1 MVAQRPSAAFDPIP
15 PDLDLASL
23 IEDTPNF
30 EYVTRISCEMIEAQG
45 LEAFD
50 KLVLLHVI
58 LGGKPLVVEGFQ
70 HRLDEWTFTTQW
82 LQDNCGRKCKC
93 NQYLKHSAPNFCLIV
108 EQARN
113 LSKQQNMTLSIAHYL
128 NNMSKL
134 TDQWNRQNYKERDRQ
149 RIYLKDI
156 DCPQIWHDK
165 LQEQVPPSVFYLNE
179 SIGDFGGPGSIEEHN
194 SGNMKGLGVARAGDL
209 MSCLPPSMRADNMMC
224 YIGHEGTYTPA
235 HREMCA
241 SLGQNLMVETSGL
254 KDGHGKPTKPGSSI
268 WFMTETNDRHT
279 VSEYWL
285 ATLGHDIEVE
295 SHFAQVN
302 AWKAAP
308 FKTYIV
314 DQRVGDFVLIPP
326 LAPHQVWNRGTVT
339 MKVAWNRTT
348 VETLEMA
355 MHEALPRARIVCRD
369 EQYKNKAIVYFAL
382 IKYSDLLKQADTQR
396 QSAPN
401 HHARM
406 EIDYSPKIRQLQKDF
421 KRLFA
426 LYTTILLSEML
437 APVSP
442 SEKRGQYLP
451 YESFVTCSYC
461 RCNIFNRFL
470 TCTTCIITLENG
482 DEDTYDICMECFA
495 MGRSCS
501 CLSKYKW
508 VEQFPWQELVQ
519 KHDKWRHQI
528 IKFENGISDKS
539 PQPLDVER
547 RNLSKKTLAQ
557 VCQEQLKIRPWSDPA
572 NPLPSLTSFEKRNL
586 QEVGVPKK
594 ADDEI
599 EVDDEGN
606 IKKPKK
612 RNFDKLGKEYARDH
626 VSQHPEYRWKLA
638 TCTKC
643 DRHYGYGSL
652 FRGFDLMPLTVME
665 DPNWE
670 CPHCLKI
677 CSVAKCSTVAGFKPY
692 EPSGTMLGHDTRKVA
707 DPRSVESL
715 VDFSVSNGTWI
726 KKTGDDHPQDNR
738 RLSRRK
744 DEAEQIKARDPA
756 LNDNYVDEEE
766 PTRVNGQSQH
776 LDSGTKSTEPG
787 IPIDPMLSMHQPSVH
802 MNGNSMERGTDTNRV
817 QSSNRAQ
824 IRGRDRSSSVS
835 SSDDDM
841 DWESNQ
847 RDMTSE
853 TRRPYHMAPM
863 ANMINQNNQGQRF
876 TSNGIAYEYP
886 DPTMSQS
893 SPSKQPSNY
902 LQPNTPKQNVGKLVE
917 SDVVLP
923 PRPNDPQPPHLTQLE
938 QMLED
943 AKLGDRYIRTE
954 ASITGKSL
962 RVKLLIPKPKLA
974 TVRATHPQSRTTN
987 EIQAIRKEAPV
998 ILQSDLPSIAP
1009 AEVPTAPP
1017 KKRRTREELDEEFST
1032 RKRKASKSSTASAP
1046 AKETRKT
1053 SVKYTEPSSDSEV
1066 AQEEAISFVPVNKPQ
1081 GPRPLPK
1088 YLAQRREGDRS
1099 LTTDELPSRRKSSPP
1114 QEPPAHRPSAPEI
1127 QLNHDLES
1135 SLPPT
1140 QSATK
1145 APRPPKPSRVSFA
1158 DGIVSGTQAAVE
1170 VPESNTVPVG
1180 STQKLAEE
1188 NRKAKLK
1195 ALQWANDEDQEE
1207 ESSDS
1212 DSSST
1217 SSDEDSPRKPNGK
1230 LLAAPKSIFSM
1241 GKKIKIVG
1249 AAKSA
1254 PTIVESSLK
1263 KKGGRPRKSMPAAFE
1278 SPAMNKAPAVR
1289 GRGRPRKSVP

>member
-1 MVAQRPSAAFDPIP
+1 
-15 PDLDLASL
+15 
-23 IEDTPNF
+23 
-30 EYVTRISCEMIEAQG
+30 
-45 LEAFD
+45 
-50 KLVLLHVI
+50 
-58 LGGKPLVVEGFQ
+58 
-70 HRLDEWTFTTQW
+70 
-82 LQDNCGRKCKC
+82 
-93 NQYLKHSAPNFCLIV
+93 
-108 EQARN
+108 
-113 LSKQQNMTLSIAHYL
+113 MTLSIGHYL

-134 TDQWNRQNYKERDRQ
+134 TDQWNRHNYKERDRQ

-156 DCPQIWHDK
+156 DCPPIWHDK
-165 LQEQVPPSVFYLNE
+165 LQGQIPPSVFYLNE
-179 SIGDFGGPGSIEEHN
+179 SIGDFGGPGSIEEPG
-194 SGNMKGLGVARAGDL
+194 SGNMRGLGVARAGDL
-209 MSCLPPSMRADNMMC
+209 MSCLPPTMRADNMMC

-254 KDGHGKPTKPGSSI
+254 RDGHGKPTKPGSSI

-295 SHFAQVN
+295 SHFAQIN

-314 DQRVGDFVLIPP
+314 DQRVGDFILIPP

-355 MHEALPRARIVCRD
+355 LHEALPRARIVCRD

-382 IKYSDLLKQADTQR
+382 KKYSDLLTQADTQK
-396 QSAPN
+396 QLASN

-421 KRLFA
+421 KRLFN
-426 LYTTILLSEML
+426 LYTEILLSEML
-437 APVSP
+437 APVPP

-470 TCTTCIITLENG
+470 TCTTCIVTLENG
-482 DEDTYDICMECFA
+482 EDDTYDMCMECFA

-501 CLSKYKW
+501 CLSKFKW
-508 VEQFPWQELVQ
+508 VEQFPWQELQ
-519 KHDKWRHQI
+519 QNHDKWRHQI
-528 IKFENGISDKS
+528 INVENGLSDTS

-547 RNLSKKTLAQ
+547 RNLGKKTLAQ
-557 VCQEQLKIRPWSDPA
+557 VCQEQLKIRPWSDPE
-572 NPLPSLTSFEKRNL
+572 NPLPVLTSFEKRHL
-586 QEVGVPKK
+586 QEIGSSKK

-599 EVDDEGN
+599 EVDDDGN
-606 IKKPKK
+606 IKKPKR
-612 RNFDKLGKEYARDH
+612 RNFDKLGKQYARDH

-638 TCTKC
+638 PCTKC
-643 DRHYGYGSL
+643 DRHYAYGSL

-665 DPNWE
+665 NPNWE

-677 CSVAKCSTVAGFKPY
+677 CSVAKCGSVAGFKPY
-692 EPSGTMLGHDTRKVA
+692 EPKGTMLGHDTRKVA

-715 VDFSVSNGTWI
+715 VDFSVSNGKWI
-726 KKTGDDHPQDNR
+726 KKTGDDHPEDNR

-744 DEAEQIKARDPA
+744 DEAEQIRARDPA
-756 LNDNYVDEEE
+756 LNENYVDDEEHT
-766 PTRVNGQSQH
+766 PVNGQRQFF
-776 LDSGTKSTEPG
+776 DSSTKSMAPG

-802 MNGNSMERGTDTNRV
+802 MNGNSMKTGTDRNHV

-824 IRGRDRSSSVS
+824 VRGRDRSSSAS
-835 SSDDDM
+835 SSDDEM
-841 DWESNQ
+841 DWERNQ
-847 RDMTSE
+847 RDTASE

-863 ANMINQNNQGQRF
+863 PNMINQSNQAQGF
-876 TSNGIAYEYP
+876 TSNGITYEYP

-902 LQPNTPKQNVGKLVE
+902 LQPKVPKHNVEKIVE
-917 SDVVLP
+917 SDAVLP
-923 PRPNDPQPPHLTQLE
+923 PQHNGPEPPRLTQLE

-962 RVKLLIPKPKLA
+962 RVKLLIPKTRLA
-974 TVRATHPQSRTTN
+974 AVRANHLQPIATN
-987 EIQAIRKEAPV
+987 GFQAIRKEAP
-998 ILQSDLPSIAP
+998 ILLQSDLPSVTH
-1009 AEVPTAPP
+1009 AEVPAAPP
-1017 KKRRTREELDEEFST
+1017 KKRKPREELDEEFST

-1046 AKETRKT
+1046 AKDTRKN
-1053 SVKYTEPSSDSEV
+1053 SVKYTELSSDSEP
-1066 AQEEAISFVPVNKPQ
+1066 AQEETISFVPVNKPQ

-1088 YLAQRREGDRS
+1088 YLAQRSEGDQS
-1099 LTTDELPSRRKSSPP
+1099 LTSDELPSRRKSSPP
-1114 QEPPAHRPSAPEI
+1114 REQPTPPPSAPEL
-1127 QLNHDLES
+1127 QLNNDLES
-1135 SLPPT
+1135 SLLPP
-1140 QSATK
+1140 QSAK
-1145 APRPPKPSRVSFA
+1145 IAPGPPKPSRVTFA
-1158 DGIVSGTQAAVE
+1158 DEAVLVTQAAIE
-1170 VPESNTVPVG
+1170 APELNTVSAH

-1188 NRKAKLK
+1188 NRRAKLK
-1195 ALQWANDEDQEE
+1195 ALQWANEEDPEE
-1207 ESSDS
+1207 ESSSS
-1212 DSSST
+1212 DSST
-1217 SSDEDSPRKPNGK
+1217 SSDEDSSRKPNGK
-1230 LLAAPKSIFSM
+1230 LLAAPKSIFST
-1241 GKKIKIVG
+1241 GRNIKIVA

-1254 PTIVESSLK
+1254 STDVESSLR
-1263 KKGGRPRKSMPAAFE
+1263 KKGGRPRKSMPAA
-1278 SPAMNKAPAVR
+1278 SINKTPAAR

>member
-1 MVAQRPSAAFDPIP
+1 
-15 PDLDLASL
+15 
-23 IEDTPNF
+23 
-30 EYVTRISCEMIEAQG
+30 
-45 LEAFD
+45 
-50 KLVLLHVI
+50 
-58 LGGKPLVVEGFQ
+58 
-70 HRLDEWTFTTQW
+70 
-82 LQDNCGRKCKC
+82 
-93 NQYLKHSAPNFCLIV
+93 
-108 EQARN
+108 
-113 LSKQQNMTLSIAHYL
+113 MTLSIGHYL

-165 LQEQVPPSVFYLNE
+165 LREQIPPSVFYLNE
-179 SIGDFGGPGSIEEHN
+179 SIGEFGGPGSTEEPG
-194 SGNMKGLGVARAGDL
+194 SGYTKGLGVARAGDL
-209 MSCLPPSMRADNMMC
+209 MSCLPPSVRADNMMC

-241 SLGQNLMVETSGL
+241 SLGQNLMVQTSGL
-254 KDGHGKPTKPGSSI
+254 KDEHGKPTKPGSSI

-295 SHFAQVN
+295 SHFAQIN

-314 DQRVGDFVLIPP
+314 DQKIGDFVLIPP

-355 MHEALPRARIVCRD
+355 LHEALPRARIVCRD

-382 IKYSDLLKQADTQR
+382 IKYSDLLRQADTQR
-396 QSAPN
+396 RLAPN

-406 EIDYSPKIRQLQKDF
+406 EIDYSSKIRQLQKDF

-426 LYTTILLSEML
+426 LYTELLLSEML

-470 TCTTCIITLENG
+470 TCTTCVVTFENG

-495 MGRSCS
+495 MGRSCT

-519 KHDKWRHQI
+519 NHDKWRHQI
-528 IKFENGISDKS
+528 IQFENGLSDKS

-547 RNLSKKTLAQ
+547 RNLGKKTLAQ
-557 VCQEQLKIRPWSDPA
+557 VCQEQLKIRPWSDPE
-572 NPLPSLTSFEKRNL
+572 NPIPVLTAFAKRNL
-586 QEVGVPKK
+586 HEVGASKK
-594 ADDEI
+594 ADDER
-599 EVDDEGN
+599 EVDDDGYV
-606 IKKPKK
+606 KKPKK
-612 RNFDKLGKEYARDH
+612 RNFDKLGKQYARDH

-638 TCTKC
+638 PCTRC
-643 DRHYGYGSL
+643 ERHYSYGSL

-665 DPNWE
+665 NPNWE

-677 CSVAKCSTVAGFKPY
+677 CSVAKCGSVAGFKPY

-715 VDFSVSNGTWI
+715 VDFSLSNGKWI

-744 DEAEQIKARDPA
+744 DEAEQIRARDPA
-756 LNDNYVDEEE
+756 LNENYVDEEE
-766 PTRVNGQSQH
+766 HTPVNGHDQF
-776 LDSGTKSTEPG
+776 LDPAIGSADIG
-787 IPIDPMLSMHQPSVH
+787 IPIDPMLSMHQPSVYT
-802 MNGNSMERGTDTNRV
+802 NGHSTKTGTQRSRAD
-817 QSSNRAQ
+817 SSNRAQ
-824 IRGRDRSSSVS
+824 IRSRDRSSSIS
-835 SSDDDM
+835 SLGDEM
-841 DWESNQ
+841 EWENDQ
-847 RDMTSE
+847 RDMNSE
-853 TRRPYHMAPM
+853 SRRPSHMAPM
-863 ANMINQNNQGQRF
+863 ANMINQSSQGQGF

-886 DPTMSQS
+886 DPTDSQT

-902 LQPNTPKQNVGKLVE
+902 LQPNNPKRNAGKIVE
-917 SDVVLP
+917 SDAVVLAQYNVPEP
-923 PRPNDPQPPHLTQLE
+923 PRITQLE
-938 QMLED
+938 QLLED
-943 AKLGDRYIRTE
+943 AKLGDCYIRTE

-962 RVKLLIPKPKLA
+962 RITLSISKPKLA
-974 TVRATHPQSRTTN
+974 AVRVTHPQPIALN
-987 EIQAIRKEAPV
+987 GVQAPRKEPP
-998 ILQSDLPSIAP
+998 ILLQSDLPSAVQ
-1009 AEVPTAPP
+1009 AEVPAPPP
-1017 KKRRTREELDEEFST
+1017 KKRKVREERDEEFST
-1032 RKRKASKSSTASAP
+1032 RKRKGSKPLVNSVP
-1046 AKETRKT
+1046 AKDTRKV
-1053 SVKYTEPSSDSEV
+1053 SVKYTELSSDSE
-1066 AQEEAISFVPVNKPQ
+1066 ATQEETISFVPVNKTQ

-1088 YLAQRREGDRS
+1088 YLAQRSDGGPP
-1099 LTTDELPSRRKSSPP
+1099 LTSNQLPSRSKSSPP
-1114 QEPPAHRPSAPEI
+1114 RERATPPASAPEL
-1127 QLNHDLES
+1127 QLNNDLES
-1135 SLPPT
+1135 SLPT
-1140 QSATK
+1140 SQSATTVPK
-1145 APRPPKPSRVSFA
+1145 PPKPSKVTFA
-1158 DGIVSGTQAAVE
+1158 NETVSGTQAIVKK
-1170 VPESNTVPVG
+1170 PDLNTVPVG

-1195 ALQWANDEDQEE
+1195 ALQWANDDNQED
-1207 ESSDS
+1207 ESSTS
-1212 DSSST
+1212 DSSS
-1217 SSDEDSPRKPNGK
+1217 DSNDDYTTRKANGK

-1241 GKKIKIVG
+1241 GKKIKIV
-1249 AAKSA
+1249 AAARSA
-1254 PTIVESSLK
+1254 PASAESSLK
-1263 KKGGRPRKSMPAAFE
+1263 KKIGRPRKSMPTAFE
-1278 SPAMNKAPAVR
+1278 SAAVNKAPAAR

>member
-1 MVAQRPSAAFDPIP
+1 
-15 PDLDLASL
+15 
-23 IEDTPNF
+23 
-30 EYVTRISCEMIEAQG
+30 
-45 LEAFD
+45 
-50 KLVLLHVI
+50 
-58 LGGKPLVVEGFQ
+58 
-70 HRLDEWTFTTQW
+70 
-82 LQDNCGRKCKC
+82 
-93 NQYLKHSAPNFCLIV
+93 
-108 EQARN
+108 
-113 LSKQQNMTLSIAHYL
+113 
-128 NNMSKL
+128 MSKL

-179 SIGDFGGPGSIEEHN
+179 SIGDFGGPGSIAEPGL
-194 SGNMKGLGVARAGDL
+194 GNMKGLGVARAGDL

-241 SLGQNLMVETSGL
+241 SLGQNLMLGTSGL
-254 KDGHGKPTKPGSSI
+254 KDGFGKPTKPGSSI

-295 SHFAQVN
+295 SHFAQIN

-314 DQRVGDFVLIPP
+314 DQRVGDFILIPP

-339 MKVAWNRTT
+339 MKAAWNRTT

-355 MHEALPRARIVCRD
+355 LHEALPRARIVCRD

-382 IKYSDLLKQADTQR
+382 RKYSDLLKQADTQR
-396 QSAPN
+396 QLAPN
-401 HHARM
+401 NHARM
-406 EIDYSPKIRQLQKDF
+406 EIDCSPKIRQLQKDF

-426 LYTTILLSEML
+426 LYTEILLSEML

-451 YESFVTCSYC
+451 YDGFVTCSYC

-470 TCTTCIITLENG
+470 TCTTCIRTLENG
-482 DEDTYDICMECFA
+482 DDDTYDICMECFA

-519 KHDKWRHQI
+519 NHDRWRHQI
-528 IKFENGISDKS
+528 IGFENGSSDKS

-547 RNLSKKTLAQ
+547 KNLGKKTLAQ
-557 VCQEQLKIRPWSDPA
+557 VCQEQLKIRPWSDPE
-572 NPLPSLTSFEKRNL
+572 NPLPVLTTFEKRSL
-586 QEVGVPKK
+586 RELGVLKK
-594 ADDEI
+594 VDDEI
-599 EVDDEGN
+599 EVDDDGN

-612 RNFDKLGKEYARDH
+612 RNYDKLGKQYARDH

-638 TCTKC
+638 PCTKC

-665 DPNWE
+665 NPNWE

-677 CSVAKCSTVAGFKPY
+677 CSVAKCGTVAGFKAY
-692 EPSGTMLGHDTRKVA
+692 EPKGTMIGHDTRKVA

-715 VDFSVSNGTWI
+715 VDFSVSNERWI

-744 DEAEQIKARDPA
+744 DEAEQIRARDPA
-756 LNDNYVDEEE
+756 LNENYVDGEENT
-766 PTRVNGQSQH
+766 PVNGQSQYPN
-776 LDSGTKSTEPG
+776 SGIRSTEPG
-787 IPIDPMLSMHQPSVH
+787 IPIDPLLSMHQPSVH
-802 MNGNSMERGTDTNRV
+802 TNGTSMKTGTEKTRV
-817 QSSNRAQ
+817 QPSNRAQ

-835 SSDDDM
+835 SSDDEM
-841 DWESNQ
+841 DWEKSR

-853 TRRPYHMAPM
+853 TRRPYHIAPM
-863 ANMINQNNQGQRF
+863 ANMVNPNNQGQSF

-902 LQPNTPKQNVGKLVE
+902 IQPNTPKQNGRRIVE
-917 SDVVLP
+917 SDAVLQLQHNSP
-923 PRPNDPQPPHLTQLE
+923 EPTHLTQLE
-938 QMLED
+938 QILED

-962 RVKLLIPKPKLA
+962 RVKLLIPKTKLA
-974 TVRATHPQSRTTN
+974 AVRSTPPQPRTTN
-987 EIQAIRKEAPV
+987 GIQAISKEAP
-998 ILQSDLPSIAP
+998 ILLQSDLPSVTH
-1009 AEVPTAPP
+1009 AEVPPAPP
-1017 KKRRTREELDEEFST
+1017 KKRKTREELDEEFSI
-1032 RKRKASKSSTASAP
+1032 RKRKVPKSSTASAL
-1046 AKETRKT
+1046 AKDTRKT

-1066 AQEEAISFVPVNKPQ
+1066 TLEEPISFVPVNKPQ

-1088 YLAQRREGDRS
+1088 YLAQRSEGDQN
-1099 LTTDELPSRRKSSPP
+1099 LAPDELPSRNKSSPP
-1114 QEPPAHRPSAPEI
+1114 GKQPTPLPIAPDI
-1127 QLNHDLES
+1127 QLNKDLES
-1135 SLPPT
+1135 TLSST
-1140 QSATK
+1140 QSATI
-1145 APRPPKPSRVSFA
+1145 APKPPKPSRVTFS
-1158 DGIVSGTQAAVE
+1158 DE
-1170 VPESNTVPVG
+1170 TVPRTHAVVENPALDVV
-1180 STQKLAEE
+1180 SLELTQTLADE

-1195 ALQWANDEDQEE
+1195 ALQWANGQHQEDD
-1207 ESSDS
+1207 SSGS

-1217 SSDEDSPRKPNGK
+1217 VVSDKDSPEKSNGR
-1230 LLAAPKSIFSM
+1230 LLAAPKSIFST
-1241 GKKIKIVG
+1241 GKKIKIV
-1249 AAKSA
+1249 AASKSA
-1254 PTIVESSLK
+1254 PTVAEFSLK
-1263 KKGGRPRKSMPAAFE
+1263 RKGGRSRGSMPESAA
-1278 SPAMNKAPAVR
+1278 SNKTTPAR

>member
-1 MVAQRPSAAFDPIP
+1 
-15 PDLDLASL
+15 
-23 IEDTPNF
+23 
-30 EYVTRISCEMIEAQG
+30 
-45 LEAFD
+45 
-50 KLVLLHVI
+50 
-58 LGGKPLVVEGFQ
+58 
-70 HRLDEWTFTTQW
+70 
-82 LQDNCGRKCKC
+82 
-93 NQYLKHSAPNFCLIV
+93 
-108 EQARN
+108 
-113 LSKQQNMTLSIAHYL
+113 MTLSIGHYL

-165 LQEQVPPSVFYLNE
+165 LQEQIPPSVFYLNE
-179 SIGDFGGPGSIEEHN
+179 SIGEFGGPGSMEEPG

-241 SLGQNLMVETSGL
+241 SLGQNLMVETSGS

-295 SHFAQVN
+295 SHFAQIN

-355 MHEALPRARIVCRD
+355 LHEALPRARIVCRD

-396 QSAPN
+396 QLATN
-401 HHARM
+401 HPARM
-406 EIDYSPKIRQLQKDF
+406 EIDHSPKIRQLQKDF

-426 LYTTILLSEML
+426 LYTEVLLSEML

-442 SEKRGQYLP
+442 SEKKGQYLP
-451 YESFVTCSYC
+451 YDSFVTCSYC

-470 TCTTCIITLENG
+470 TCTTCIVTLENG
-482 DEDTYDICMECFA
+482 DDDTYDICMECFA

-501 CLSKYKW
+501 CLSRYKW
-508 VEQFPWQELVQ
+508 VEQLPWQELIQ
-519 KHDKWRHQI
+519 NHDGWRHQI
-528 IKFENGISDKS
+528 ISFENGSSDKS
-539 PQPLDVER
+539 PHPLDVER
-547 RNLSKKTLAQ
+547 RNLGKKTLAQ
-557 VCQEQLKIRPWSDPA
+557 VCQEQLKIRPWSDPE
-572 NPLPSLTSFEKRNL
+572 NPLPVLTAIDKRHL
-586 QEVGVPKK
+586 REVGTAKK

-599 EVDDEGN
+599 EVDDDGN
-606 IKKPKK
+606 IKKPKR
-612 RNFDKLGKEYARDH
+612 RNYDKLGKQYARDH
-626 VSQHPEYRWKLA
+626 VSQHPDYRWKLA
-638 TCTKC
+638 PCTKC

-665 DPNWE
+665 NPKWE

-677 CSVAKCSTVAGFKPY
+677 CSVAKCGTVAGFTPY

-715 VDFSVSNGTWI
+715 VDFSLSNGKWI

-744 DEAEQIKARDPA
+744 DEAEQVRARDPA
-756 LNDNYVDEEE
+756 LDENYVDEEE
-766 PTRVNGQSQH
+766 HTSVNGQSQH
-776 LDSGTKSTEPG
+776 LDPDIRSTEPG

-802 MNGNSMERGTDTNRV
+802 MNGNLMKTGTDRDRV

-835 SSDDDM
+835 SSDDEM
-841 DWESNQ
+841 DWERSH
-847 RDMTSE
+847 RDTTTE
-853 TRRPYHMAPM
+853 TRPPYHMAPM
-863 ANMINQNNQGQRF
+863 ANMINPNSQGQGF

-886 DPTMSQS
+886 DPTTSQS
-893 SPSKQPSNY
+893 SPSKQLSNY
-902 LQPNTPKQNVGKLVE
+902 LQPNTPKQNVRKIVE
-917 SDVVLP
+917 SDAVLP
-923 PRPNDPQPPHLTQLE
+923 LQPNGPEPPHLTQLE

-962 RVKLLIPKPKLA
+962 RVKLLIPKTKLA
-974 TVRATHPQSRTTN
+974 AVSTTHPQPIVTN
-987 EIQAIRKEAPV
+987 GVLAIGKEAPV
-998 ILQSDLPSIAP
+998 LLQSDLPSATP
-1009 AEVPTAPP
+1009 EEVPTAPP
-1017 KKRRTREELDEEFST
+1017 KKRKTREELDEEFSI
-1032 RKRKASKSSTASAP
+1032 RKRKAPKSSTASATT
-1046 AKETRKT
+1046 KDTRKT
-1053 SVKYTEPSSDSEV
+1053 SVRYTEPSSDSE
-1066 AQEEAISFVPVNKPQ
+1066 ATPEEMISFVPVNKPQ

-1088 YLAQRREGDRS
+1088 YLAQRSEGDQS
-1099 LTTDELPSRRKSSPP
+1099 LASDELPSRQKSSPP
-1114 QEPPAHRPSAPEI
+1114 RKQPTPLPVAPGL
-1127 QLNHDLES
+1127 QLNNDLES
-1135 SLPPT
+1135 SIPPT
-1140 QSATK
+1140 QSAAI
-1145 APRPPKPSRVSFA
+1145 APKPPKPSRVTFA
-1158 DGIVSGTQAAVE
+1158 DETVPGTQAAVE
-1170 VPESNTVPVG
+1170 TPKLDTASVDF
-1180 STQKLAEE
+1180 TQKLADE

-1195 ALQWANDEDQEE
+1195 ALQWANDEDQGDEA
-1207 ESSDS
+1207 SGS

-1217 SSDEDSPRKPNGK
+1217 SIDDDSPRKPNGK
-1230 LLAAPKSIFSM
+1230 LLAAPRSIFST
-1241 GKKIKIVG
+1241 GKKIKIVA
-1249 AAKSA
+1249 AAKST
-1254 PTIVESSLK
+1254 PTVDESSLK
-1263 KKGGRPRKSMPAAFE
+1263 RKVGRPRRSMPESAAL
-1278 SPAMNKAPAVR
+1278 NKTTAAR

>member
-1 MVAQRPSAAFDPIP
+1 
-15 PDLDLASL
+15 
-23 IEDTPNF
+23 
-30 EYVTRISCEMIEAQG
+30 
-45 LEAFD
+45 
-50 KLVLLHVI
+50 
-58 LGGKPLVVEGFQ
+58 
-70 HRLDEWTFTTQW
+70 
-82 LQDNCGRKCKC
+82 
-93 NQYLKHSAPNFCLIV
+93 
-108 EQARN
+108 
-113 LSKQQNMTLSIAHYL
+113 MTLSIGHYL

-134 TDQWNRQNYKERDRQ
+134 TDQWNSQNYKERDRQ

-156 DCPQIWHDK
+156 DCPPIWHDK
-165 LQEQVPPSVFYLNE
+165 LQEQIPPSVFYFNE
-179 SIGDFGGPGSIEEHN
+179 SIGDFGGPGSIEEPG
-194 SGNMKGLGVARAGDL
+194 SGNLKGLGVARAGDL

-254 KDGHGKPTKPGSSI
+254 QDGHGKPTKPGSSI

-295 SHFAQVN
+295 SHFAQIN

-339 MKVAWNRTT
+339 MKAAWNRTT

-355 MHEALPRARIVCRD
+355 LHEALPRARIVCRD
-369 EQYKNKAIVYFAL
+369 EQYKNKAIVYFSL
-382 IKYSDLLKQADTQR
+382 IKYSDLLRQADTQR
-396 QSAPN
+396 RLASN

-426 LYTTILLSEML
+426 LYTEIMLSEML

-470 TCTTCIITLENG
+470 TCTTCVVTLENG
-482 DEDTYDICMECFA
+482 DDDTYDMCMECFA

-508 VEQFPWQELVQ
+508 VEQFPWQDLEQ
-519 KHDKWRHQI
+519 KHEAWRHQI
-528 IKFENGISDKS
+528 INFENGLSEKS
-539 PQPLDVER
+539 PQPLDVEK
-547 RNLSKKTLAQ
+547 RNLGRKTLAQ
-557 VCQEQLKIRPWSDPA
+557 VCQEQLKIRPWSDPE
-572 NPLPSLTSFEKRNL
+572 NPLPVLTSFEKRNL
-586 QEVGVPKK
+586 QEVGVSKK

-599 EVDDEGN
+599 EVDDDGN

-638 TCTKC
+638 KCTKC

-665 DPNWE
+665 NPEWE

-677 CSVAKCSTVAGFKPY
+677 CSAAKCGTVAGFKPY

-715 VDFSVSNGTWI
+715 VDFSVSNGKWI

-744 DEAEQIKARDPA
+744 DEAEQIRARDPT
-756 LNDNYVDEEE
+756 LSENYVDEEE
-766 PTRVNGQSQH
+766 HTPVNGQSQQN
-776 LDSGTKSTEPG
+776 LDSGIKFLEPG
-787 IPIDPMLSMHQPSVH
+787 IPIDPMLSMHQPGMDMNDSSVKP
-802 MNGNSMERGTDTNRV
+802 GTERNHV

-835 SSDDDM
+835 SSDDEM
-841 DWESNQ
+841 DWERNQ
-847 RDMTSE
+847 RDRTSE
-853 TRRPYHMAPM
+853 SRRPYHMAPM
-863 ANMINQNNQGQRF
+863 AKMINQDNQGQGF

-902 LQPNTPKQNVGKLVE
+902 LQPNIPKQKVGKIVE
-917 SDVVLP
+917 SDAVLP
-923 PRPNDPQPPHLTQLE
+923 AQHNGPEPPHLTQLE

-943 AKLGDRYIRTE
+943 ARLGDRYIRTE

-962 RVKLLIPKPKLA
+962 RVRLLIPKSKLA
-974 TVRATHPQSRTTN
+974 AVRATHPQPIARN
-987 EIQAIRKEAPV
+987 GIQAIRKEAP
-998 ILQSDLPSIAP
+998 ILLQSDLPSVTDV
-1009 AEVPTAPP
+1009 EVPAVPP
-1017 KKRRTREELDEEFST
+1017 KKRKTREELDDEFST
-1032 RKRKASKSSTASAP
+1032 RKRKAPKSSAASAP
-1046 AKETRKT
+1046 AKHTRKT
-1053 SVKYTEPSSDSEV
+1053 SVKYTEPSSDSEGT
-1066 AQEEAISFVPVNKPQ
+1066 QEETISFVPVNKSQ

-1088 YLAQRREGDRS
+1088 YLAQRSEGDQS
-1099 LTTDELPSRRKSSPP
+1099 LISDELPSRRKSSPP
-1114 QEPPAHRPSAPEI
+1114 RKQPTPPPSAPEL
-1127 QLNHDLES
+1127 QLNNDLES

-1140 QSATK
+1140 QSPAIN
-1145 APRPPKPSRVSFA
+1145 ARLPKPPRVTFA
-1158 DGIVSGTQAAVE
+1158 DETILGPQATDE
-1170 VPESNTVPVG
+1170 VPELDTLSLD

-1195 ALQWANDEDQEE
+1195 ALQWSNDEDQED
-1207 ESSDS
+1207 ESSS
-1212 DSSST
+1212 SHSSST
-1217 SSDEDSPRKPNGK
+1217 SSDEDLPRKPNGK
-1230 LLAAPKSIFSM
+1230 LLATPKSIFST
-1241 GKKIKIVG
+1241 GKKIKIV
-1249 AAKSA
+1249 AAARSA
-1254 PTIVESSLK
+1254 PTNTETSLK
-1263 KKGGRPRKSMPAAFE
+1263 TKSGRPRKSMPAAFE
-1278 SPAMNKAPAVR
+1278 SAAIKKAPAAR

>member
-1 MVAQRPSAAFDPIP
+1 
-15 PDLDLASL
+15 
-23 IEDTPNF
+23 
-30 EYVTRISCEMIEAQG
+30 
-45 LEAFD
+45 
-50 KLVLLHVI
+50 
-58 LGGKPLVVEGFQ
+58 
-70 HRLDEWTFTTQW
+70 
-82 LQDNCGRKCKC
+82 
-93 NQYLKHSAPNFCLIV
+93 
-108 EQARN
+108 
-113 LSKQQNMTLSIAHYL
+113 MTLSIGHYL

-165 LQEQVPPSVFYLNE
+165 LQEQMPPSVFYLNE
-179 SIGDFGGPGSIEEHN
+179 SIGDFGGPGSIEEPG

-209 MSCLPPSMRADNMMC
+209 MSCLPPSMRAENMMC

-279 VSEYWL
+279 VTEYWL

-295 SHFAQVN
+295 SHFAQIN

-314 DQRVGDFVLIPP
+314 DQRVGDFILIPP

-355 MHEALPRARIVCRD
+355 LHEALPRARIVCRD
-369 EQYKNKAIVYFAL
+369 EQYKNKSIVYFTL
-382 IKYSDLLKQADTQR
+382 MKYSDLLKQADAQR
-396 QSAPN
+396 HSAPN
-401 HHARM
+401 HRARM

-426 LYTTILLSEML
+426 LYTEILLSEML

-470 TCTTCIITLENG
+470 TCTTCIVTLENG

-495 MGRSCS
+495 MGRSCT

-508 VEQFPWQELVQ
+508 VEQFPWQELTQ
-519 KHDKWRHQI
+519 NHDRWRQQI
-528 IKFENGISDKS
+528 VSFENGLGDKS
-539 PQPLDVER
+539 PQPLDVEKKK
-547 RNLSKKTLAQ
+547 LGKKTLAQ
-557 VCQEQLKIRPWSDPA
+557 VCQEQLKIRPWSDPE
-572 NPLPSLTSFEKRNL
+572 NPLPALTAFEKRNL
-586 QEVGVPKK
+586 QEVGTPKR
-594 ADDEI
+594 ADDEV
-599 EVDDEGN
+599 EVDDNGN

-612 RNFDKLGKEYARDH
+612 RYFDKLSKEYARDH

-665 DPNWE
+665 NPNWE

-677 CSVAKCSTVAGFKPY
+677 CSVAKCGNVAGFKPY
-692 EPSGTMLGHDTRKVA
+692 EPKGTMLGHDTRKVA

-715 VDFSVSNGTWI
+715 VDFSVSNGKWI

-744 DEAEQIKARDPA
+744 DEAEQTRARDPA
-756 LNDNYVDEEE
+756 LNENYVDEEE
-766 PTRVNGQSQH
+766 HTPVNGQSRF
-776 LDSGTKSTEPG
+776 LNTSMPTEPG

-802 MNGNSMERGTDTNRV
+802 MNGNSMKPSTDRNRV
-817 QSSNRAQ
+817 QLSNHVQ
-824 IRGRDRSSSVS
+824 IRDRDRSISAS
-835 SSDDDM
+835 SSDDEM
-841 DWESNQ
+841 DWERNQ
-847 RDMTSE
+847 PDMTLE
-853 TRRPYHMAPM
+853 TRRPYNMAPM
-863 ANMINQNNQGQRF
+863 ANMTNQNNQGQGF

-902 LQPNTPKQNVGKLVE
+902 LEPNIPKQKVSKIVE
-917 SDVVLP
+917 SDAILP
-923 PRPNDPQPPHLTQLE
+923 PQHNGSTPTHLTQLE
-938 QMLED
+938 QMLEN
-943 AKLGDRYIRTE
+943 ARLGDQYIRTE

-962 RVKLLIPKPKLA
+962 RIELRIPKTRLA
-974 TVRATHPQSRTTN
+974 AILATHPQPRATSS
-987 EIQAIRKEAPV
+987 IQAIRNEAP
-998 ILQSDLPSIAP
+998 ILLQSDLPSVTHAEAP
-1009 AEVPTAPP
+1009 AVPP
-1017 KKRRTREELDEEFST
+1017 KKRKTVEDLDEEFST
-1032 RKRKASKSSTASAP
+1032 RKRKGRKSSTASAP
-1046 AKETRKT
+1046 AKDTRKT
-1053 SVKYTEPSSDSEV
+1053 LVSYTEPSSDSEV
-1066 AQEEAISFVPVNKPQ
+1066 AQEETISFVPVNKPQ

-1088 YLAQRREGDRS
+1088 YLAQRSEGDQPLRS
-1099 LTTDELPSRRKSSPP
+1099 DELPNRRKSSTPREQPTPP
-1114 QEPPAHRPSAPEI
+1114 PSAPEL
-1127 QLNHDLES
+1127 QLNKDLES
-1135 SLPPT
+1135 SLLPI
-1140 QSATK
+1140 QSATT
-1145 APRPPKPSRVSFA
+1145 APRQPKPSKVTFA
-1158 DGIVSGTQAAVE
+1158 DEKESGTQAGVRLPE
-1170 VPESNTVPVG
+1170 VNTVPLG

-1195 ALQWANDEDQEE
+1195 ALQWANDEDEE
-1207 ESSDS
+1207 DESSDS
-1212 DSSST
+1212 DSSSN
-1217 SSDEDSPRKPNGK
+1217 SSYENSPRKPNGK
-1230 LLAAPKSIFSM
+1230 LLATPKSIFST
-1241 GKKIKIVG
+1241 GKNIKVVA
-1249 AAKSA
+1249 AAKKA
-1254 PTIVESSLK
+1254 PTDAEFSRE
-1263 KKGGRPRKSMPAAFE
+1263 KKGCGPRKSMPAAI
-1278 SPAMNKAPAVR
+1278 NNAPAAR
-1289 GRGRPRKSVP
+1289 GRGRPRKSMP

>member
-1 MVAQRPSAAFDPIP
+1 
-15 PDLDLASL
+15 
-23 IEDTPNF
+23 
-30 EYVTRISCEMIEAQG
+30 
-45 LEAFD
+45 
-50 KLVLLHVI
+50 
-58 LGGKPLVVEGFQ
+58 
-70 HRLDEWTFTTQW
+70 
-82 LQDNCGRKCKC
+82 
-93 NQYLKHSAPNFCLIV
+93 
-108 EQARN
+108 
-113 LSKQQNMTLSIAHYL
+113 
-128 NNMSKL
+128 MSKL

-165 LQEQVPPSVFYLNE
+165 LQEQIPPSVFYLNE
-179 SIGDFGGPGSIEEHN
+179 SIGDFGGPGSVEELG

-254 KDGHGKPTKPGSSI
+254 EDRYGKPTKSGSSI

-295 SHFAQVN
+295 SHFAQIN

-314 DQRVGDFVLIPP
+314 EQRVGDFILIPP
-326 LAPHQVWNRGTVT
+326 LAPHQVWNRGTLT

-355 MHEALPRARIVCRD
+355 LHEALPRARIVCRD
-369 EQYKNKAIVYFAL
+369 EQYKNKAIIYFAL

-396 QSAPN
+396 RLVPN

-406 EIDYSPKIRQLQKDF
+406 EINLSPKIRQLQKDF

-426 LYTTILLSEML
+426 LYTEILLSEML

-470 TCTTCIITLENG
+470 TCTTCIVTFENG
-482 DEDTYDICMECFA
+482 DDDTYDICMECFA

-508 VEQFPWQELVQ
+508 VEQFPWQELLQ
-519 KHDKWRHQI
+519 NHDRWRHQI
-528 IKFENGISDKS
+528 IDFENGLSDKS

-547 RNLSKKTLAQ
+547 RNLGKKTLAQ
-557 VCQEQLKIRPWSDPA
+557 VCQEQLKIRPWSDPE
-572 NPLPSLTSFEKRNL
+572 NPVLMLTAFEKRHL
-586 QEVGVPKK
+586 QEAGVSKK
-594 ADDEI
+594 ADDDI

-638 TCTKC
+638 QCTKC

-677 CSVAKCSTVAGFKPY
+677 CSVAKCGNVAGFKPY

-715 VDFSVSNGTWI
+715 VDFSVSNGKWI

-744 DEAEQIKARDPA
+744 DEAEQIRARDPA
-756 LNDNYVDEEE
+756 LNENYVDEEE
-766 PTRVNGQSQH
+766 HTPVNGRSQY
-776 LDSGTKSTEPG
+776 LDSGVKSAEPG
-787 IPIDPMLSMHQPSVH
+787 IPIDPMLSMHQPNAH
-802 MNGNSMERGTDTNRV
+802 MNGNTTKTDTDRNIV
-817 QSSNRAQ
+817 QSSNWAQ
-824 IRGRDRSSSVS
+824 IGGRDRSSSVS
-835 SSDDDM
+835 SSDNEM
-841 DWESNQ
+841 DWERYQ
-847 RDMTSE
+847 RNMTSE
-853 TRRPYHMAPM
+853 TRRPYHIAPM
-863 ANMINQNNQGQRF
+863 ANMINQSNQGQGF

-902 LQPNTPKQNVGKLVE
+902 FQSNSPRQSVGKIVE
-917 SDVVLP
+917 SDAVLP
-923 PRPNDPQPPHLTQLE
+923 PQHNGPDLPQLTQLE

-943 AKLGDRYIRTE
+943 AKRGDRYIRTE

-962 RVKLLIPKPKLA
+962 RVKLVVPKPKLA
-974 TVRATHPQSRTTN
+974 AVRVTHPQPILAN
-987 EIQAIRKEAPV
+987 EFQSIRKEAP
-998 ILQSDLPSIAP
+998 ILLQSDLPSVTY
-1009 AEVPTAPP
+1009 AEVPAAPP
-1017 KKRRTREELDEEFST
+1017 KKRKTREELDEEFST
-1032 RKRKASKSSTASAP
+1032 RKRKASKSLTASAL

-1053 SVKYTEPSSDSEV
+1053 SVKYTEPSSDSEA
-1066 AQEEAISFVPVNKPQ
+1066 AQDETISFVPVNKPQ

-1088 YLAQRREGDRS
+1088 YLAQRSEGDQP
-1099 LTTDELPSRRKSSPP
+1099 LTLDELPNRRKSSPP
-1114 QEPPAHRPSAPEI
+1114 REQPTPPPSAPEI
-1127 QLNHDLES
+1127 QLNNDLES

-1140 QSATK
+1140 QSATI
-1145 APRPPKPSRVSFA
+1145 ASRPPKPSRVTFA
-1158 DGIVSGTQAAVE
+1158 DETVLEAQAAVE
-1170 VPESNTVPVG
+1170 VSELNSVPVA

-1195 ALQWANDEDQEE
+1195 ALQWANDKDQED
-1207 ESSDS
+1207 ESSSS

-1217 SSDEDSPRKPNGK
+1217 SSGDDSPRKPNGK

-1241 GKKIKIVG
+1241 GKKIKIVA

-1254 PTIVESSLK
+1254 PAIAKTSLK
-1263 KKGGRPRKSMPAAFE
+1263 RKGGRPRKSMPAAFE
-1278 SPAMNKAPAVR
+1278 STTINKAPTAR

>member
-1 MVAQRPSAAFDPIP
+1 
-15 PDLDLASL
+15 
-23 IEDTPNF
+23 
-30 EYVTRISCEMIEAQG
+30 
-45 LEAFD
+45 
-50 KLVLLHVI
+50 
-58 LGGKPLVVEGFQ
+58 
-70 HRLDEWTFTTQW
+70 
-82 LQDNCGRKCKC
+82 
-93 NQYLKHSAPNFCLIV
+93 
-108 EQARN
+108 
-113 LSKQQNMTLSIAHYL
+113 MTLSIGHYL

-165 LQEQVPPSVFYLNE
+165 LQEQMPPSVFYLNE
-179 SIGDFGGPGSIEEHN
+179 SIGDFGGPGSIEEPG

-295 SHFAQVN
+295 SHFAQIN

-314 DQRVGDFVLIPP
+314 DQRVGDFILIPP

-355 MHEALPRARIVCRD
+355 LHEALPRARIVCRD
-369 EQYKNKAIVYFAL
+369 EQYKNKSIVYFAL
-382 IKYSDLLKQADTQR
+382 MKYSDLLKQADAQR
-396 QSAPN
+396 HSAPN
-401 HHARM
+401 HRARM
-406 EIDYSPKIRQLQKDF
+406 EIDRSPKIRQLQKDF

-426 LYTTILLSEML
+426 LYTEILLSELL

-470 TCTTCIITLENG
+470 TCTTCIVTLENG

-495 MGRSCS
+495 MGRSCT

-508 VEQFPWQELVQ
+508 VEQFPWHELAQ
-519 KHDKWRHQI
+519 NHDRWRQQI
-528 IKFENGISDKS
+528 VNFEHGLNDKS
-539 PQPLDVER
+539 PQPLDVEKKK
-547 RNLSKKTLAQ
+547 LGKKTLAQ

-572 NPLPSLTSFEKRNL
+572 HPISALTAVEKRNL
-586 QEVGVPKK
+586 QEVGTPNK
-594 ADDEI
+594 ADDDI
-599 EVDDEGN
+599 EVDDDGN
-606 IKKPKK
+606 IKRPKK
-612 RNFDKLGKEYARDH
+612 RNFDKLSKEYARDH
-626 VSQHPEYRWKLA
+626 VSQHPEFRWKLA

-665 DPNWE
+665 NPNWE

-677 CSVAKCSTVAGFKPY
+677 CSVAKCGNAAGFKPY
-692 EPSGTMLGHDTRKVA
+692 EPKGTMLGHDTRKVA

-715 VDFSVSNGTWI
+715 VDFSVSNGKWI

-744 DEAEQIKARDPA
+744 DEAEQTRARDPA
-756 LNDNYVDEEE
+756 LNENYVNEEE
-766 PTRVNGQSQH
+766 HTPVNGQSGY
-776 LDSGTKSTEPG
+776 LNTSMSTELG

-802 MNGNSMERGTDTNRV
+802 LNGNTMKSSTDRNRV
-817 QSSNRAQ
+817 QSSSQAQ
-824 IRGRDRSSSVS
+824 IRNRDRSNSAS
-835 SSDDDM
+835 SSDDEM
-841 DWESNQ
+841 DWERNQ
-847 RDMTSE
+847 PDMTLE
-853 TRRPYHMAPM
+853 TRRPYNMAPM
-863 ANMINQNNQGQRF
+863 ANMTNQNNQGQGF

-902 LQPNTPKQNVGKLVE
+902 LEPNVSKQKASKIVE
-917 SDVVLP
+917 SDAVLP
-923 PRPNDPQPPHLTQLE
+923 PQQNGSTPTHFTQLE
-938 QMLED
+938 QMLEN
-943 AKLGDRYIRTE
+943 AKLGDQYIRTE
-954 ASITGKSL
+954 ASITGKSMKVIL
-962 RVKLLIPKPKLA
+962 STSKTRLA
-974 TVRATHPQSRTTN
+974 AVLATHPQPKAASS
-987 EIQAIRKEAPV
+987 IQAIRKEAP
-998 ILQSDLPSIAP
+998 ILLQSDLPSVTHAEAP
-1009 AEVPTAPP
+1009 AAPP
-1017 KKRRTREELDEEFST
+1017 KKRKTVEELDEEFST
-1032 RKRKASKSSTASAP
+1032 RKRKGRKASATSAP
-1046 AKETRKT
+1046 AKDTRKT
-1053 SVKYTEPSSDSEV
+1053 LVSYTEPSSDSEV
-1066 AQEEAISFVPVNKPQ
+1066 AQEETISFVPVNKPQ

-1088 YLAQRREGDRS
+1088 YLAQRSEGDQPLRS
-1099 LTTDELPSRRKSSPP
+1099 DELPNRRKSSPP
-1114 QEPPAHRPSAPEI
+1114 REQRTPPPSASEL
-1127 QLNHDLES
+1127 QLNKDLES
-1135 SLPPT
+1135 SLLPT
-1140 QSATK
+1140 QSATPV
-1145 APRPPKPSRVSFA
+1145 PRPPKPPKVTFA
-1158 DGIVSGTQAAVE
+1158 DEKVSEVG
-1170 VPESNTVPVG
+1170 VPEVNSIPVG

-1195 ALQWANDEDQEE
+1195 ALQWANDEDLED
-1207 ESSDS
+1207 ESSAS
-1212 DSSST
+1212 DSSSN
-1217 SSDEDSPRKPNGK
+1217 SSYEDSPRKPNGK
-1230 LLAAPKSIFSM
+1230 LLATPKSIFST
-1241 GKKIKIVG
+1241 GKNIKVVA
-1249 AAKSA
+1249 AAKKA
-1254 PTIVESSLK
+1254 PTDAEFSLEK
-1263 KKGGRPRKSMPAAFE
+1263 KSGGPRKSMPAVI
-1278 SPAMNKAPAVR
+1278 NKASAAR
-1289 GRGRPRKSVP
+1289 GRGRPRKSMP

>member
-1 MVAQRPSAAFDPIP
+1 
-15 PDLDLASL
+15 
-23 IEDTPNF
+23 
-30 EYVTRISCEMIEAQG
+30 
-45 LEAFD
+45 
-50 KLVLLHVI
+50 
-58 LGGKPLVVEGFQ
+58 
-70 HRLDEWTFTTQW
+70 
-82 LQDNCGRKCKC
+82 
-93 NQYLKHSAPNFCLIV
+93 
-108 EQARN
+108 
-113 LSKQQNMTLSIAHYL
+113 
-128 NNMSKL
+128 MSKL

-156 DCPQIWHDK
+156 DCPKIWHDK
-165 LQEQVPPSVFYLNE
+165 LQEQMPPSVFYLNE
-179 SIGDFGGPGSIEEHN
+179 SIGDTGGPGSVEEPG
-194 SGNMKGLGVARAGDL
+194 SGSMKGPGVARAGDL

-295 SHFAQVN
+295 SHFAQIN

-355 MHEALPRARIVCRD
+355 LHEALPRARVVCRD
-369 EQYKNKAIVYFAL
+369 EQYKNKAIVHFAL
-382 IKYSDLLKQADTQR
+382 MNYSDLLAQADRQR
-396 QSAPN
+396 RLAPN
-401 HHARM
+401 HQARM
-406 EIDYSPKIRQLQKDF
+406 EIDYSTKIRQLQKDF
-421 KRLFA
+421 KRLFT
-426 LYTTILLSEML
+426 LYTEILLSEML

-451 YESFVTCSYC
+451 FESFVTCSYC

-470 TCTTCIITLENG
+470 TCTTCIVTFENG

-519 KHDKWRHQI
+519 KHEKWRQQI
-528 IKFENGISDKS
+528 ITFENGPSDKS

-547 RNLSKKTLAQ
+547 KNLGKKPLAQ
-557 VCQEQLKIRPWSDPA
+557 VCQEQLKIRPWSDPK
-572 NPLPSLTSFEKRNL
+572 NPLHVLTTLEKRHL
-586 QEVGVPKK
+586 FQVGVPNR

-599 EVDDEGN
+599 EVDDQGN
-606 IKKPKK
+606 RKKLKK
-612 RNFDKLGKEYARDH
+612 RTLDKLGKEYARDH
-626 VSQHPEYRWKLA
+626 VSQHPELRWKLA
-638 TCTKC
+638 PCTKC
-643 DRHYGYGSL
+643 DRHYSYGSL
-652 FRGFDLMPLTVME
+652 FRGFDLMPINVME
-665 DPNWE
+665 NPNWE

-677 CSVAKCSTVAGFKPY
+677 CSAAKCAVAAGFKPY
-692 EPSGTMLGHDTRKVA
+692 EPSGTILGHDTRKVA

-726 KKTGDDHPQDNR
+726 KKTGDDHPQYNR

-744 DEAEQIKARDPA
+744 DAAEQTRARDPQ
-756 LNDNYVDEEE
+756 LNENYVDEEE
-766 PTRVNGQSQH
+766 HTPVNGQNKYSE
-776 LDSGTKSTEPG
+776 SGMESTDPS
-787 IPIDPMLSMHQPSVH
+787 IPIDPMLSMHQPNAH
-802 MNGNSMERGTDTNRV
+802 MNGNPMKTGIDKSRSQT
-817 QSSNRAQ
+817 SNGAH

-835 SSDDDM
+835 SSDDEM
-841 DWESNQ
+841 DWE
-847 RDMTSE
+847 RDERDTTSE
-853 TRRPYHMAPM
+853 TQHSYHIAPV
-863 ANMINQNNQGQRF
+863 ADIVNHSQGF

-893 SPSKQPSNY
+893 SSSKQQSSY
-902 LQPNTPKQNVGKLVE
+902 LQPNISTQFVGRPVQ

-923 PRPNDPQPPHLTQLE
+923 PQENGSGSPRLTQLE

-943 AKLGDRYIRTE
+943 ARVGNGYIRTE

-962 RVKLLIPKPKLA
+962 RVTLPIPNAKLA
-974 TVRATHPQSRTTN
+974 AILTTQPPLITMNGAHPN
-987 EIQAIRKEAPV
+987 RKEAP
-998 ILQSDLPSIAP
+998 ILIQSDLPSVTQ
-1009 AEVPTAPP
+1009 AEVPAPPP
-1017 KKRRTREELDEEFST
+1017 KKRKTREELDEEFST
-1032 RKRKASKSSTASAP
+1032 RKRKTPKSVIASAP
-1046 AKETRKT
+1046 AKDTRKNL
-1053 SVKYTEPSSDSEV
+1053 VKYTEPSSDSEV
-1066 AQEEAISFVPVNKPQ
+1066 AEEETTSFVPINKPQ

-1088 YLAQRREGDRS
+1088 YLAQRSEGDQS
-1099 LTTDELPSRRKSSPP
+1099 LTLDDPPSRREPSPSREQP
-1114 QEPPAHRPSAPEI
+1114 IPPMNAPEI
-1127 QLNHDLES
+1127 QLNKDLES
-1135 SLPPT
+1135 SLLPT
-1140 QSATK
+1140 KLPAAATK
-1145 APRPPKPSRVSFA
+1145 APKPSRATFPRETVSE
-1158 DGIVSGTQAAVE
+1158 TQAAVE
-1170 VPESNTVPVG
+1170 EPELNIDPVE
-1180 STQKLAEE
+1180 STHKLAEE

-1195 ALQWANDEDQEE
+1195 ALQWAADEDEE
-1207 ESSDS
+1207 DVSSSSDT
-1212 DSSST
+1212 ST
-1217 SSDEDSPRKPNGK
+1217 SSDEEPRRKSNGK
-1230 LLAAPKSIFSM
+1230 LLATPKSIFST

-1249 AAKSA
+1249 AVRSA
-1254 PTIVESSLK
+1254 PTIAEPPPK
-1263 KKGGRPRKSMPAAFE
+1263 RKAGRPRKSMPATLE
-1278 SPAMNKAPAVR
+1278 SPAANKVPAAR

>member
-23 IEDTPNF
+23 VEETPNF
-30 EYVTRISCEMIEAQG
+30 EYVTRISCDMIETQG

-82 LQDNCGRKCKC
+82 LQDNYGKK
-93 NQYLKHSAPNFCLIV
+93 F

-113 LSKQQNMTLSIAHYL
+113 LSKQQNMTLSIGHYL

-149 RIYLKDI
+149 RIYLKDL

-165 LQEQVPPSVFYLNE
+165 LQEQIPPSVFYLNE
-179 SIGDFGGPGSIEEHN
+179 SIGDFGGPGSIEEHS

-254 KDGHGKPTKPGSSI
+254 KDRYGKHTKPGSSI

-295 SHFAQVN
+295 SHFAQIN

-314 DQRVGDFVLIPP
+314 DQRVGDFILIPP

-355 MHEALPRARIVCRD
+355 LHEALPRARIVCRD
-369 EQYKNKAIVYFAL
+369 EQYKNKSIVYFAL
-382 IKYSDLLKQADTQR
+382 MKYSDLLKQANTQR

-426 LYTTILLSEML
+426 LYTEILLSEML
-437 APVSP
+437 APVSA
-442 SEKRGQYLP
+442 SAKHGQYLP

-470 TCTTCIITLENG
+470 TCTTCIVTFENG

-508 VEQFPWQELVQ
+508 VEQFPWQELEQ
-519 KHDKWRHQI
+519 KHDRWRHQI
-528 IKFENGISDKS
+528 INFENGLSDKS
-539 PQPLDVER
+539 PQPFDVER
-547 RNLSKKTLAQ
+547 RNLGKKTLAQ
-557 VCQEQLKIRPWSDPA
+557 VCQEQLKIRPWSDPE
-572 NPLPSLTSFEKRNL
+572 NPLPPLTSFEKRHL
-586 QEVGVPKK
+586 QEVGGAKK
-594 ADDEI
+594 VDDDI

-606 IKKPKK
+606 IKKPRK
-612 RNFDKLGKEYARDH
+612 RNFDKLSKEYARDH

-638 TCTKC
+638 PCTKC

-665 DPNWE
+665 NPNWE

-677 CSVAKCSTVAGFKPY
+677 CSAAKCGTVAGFEPY

-715 VDFSVSNGTWI
+715 VDFSVSNGKWI

-744 DEAEQIKARDPA
+744 DEAEQTRARDPA
-756 LNDNYVDEEE
+756 LNENYVDEEE
-766 PTRVNGQSQH
+766 HTPVNGQSQYF
-776 LDSGTKSTEPG
+776 DSGIKPAESG
-787 IPIDPMLSMHQPSVH
+787 IPIDPMLSMHQPIVH
-802 MNGNSMERGTDTNRV
+802 TNGNSMKTGMDRNRV

-835 SSDDDM
+835 SSDDEM
-841 DWESNQ
+841 DWERNQ

-863 ANMINQNNQGQRF
+863 ANMINQNFQGQGF

-886 DPTMSQS
+886 DPTMSQP

-902 LQPNTPKQNVGKLVE
+902 LQQEIPKQTVGKIVE
-917 SDVVLP
+917 SDAVLP
-923 PRPNDPQPPHLTQLE
+923 PQHNGPDPPHLTQLE
-938 QMLED
+938 RMLED
-943 AKLGDRYIRTE
+943 AKLGNRYICTE

-962 RVKLLIPKPKLA
+962 RVKLLIPQTKLA
-974 TVRATHPQSRTTN
+974 ALRVTHSQPIATN
-987 EIQAIRKEAPV
+987 GIQAIRKEAP
-998 ILQSDLPSIAP
+998 ILLQSDLPSVTHT
-1009 AEVPTAPP
+1009 EVFAAPP
-1017 KKRRTREELDEEFST
+1017 KKRKTREELDEEFST
-1032 RKRKASKSSTASAP
+1032 RKRKAPKSSIAPASA
-1046 AKETRKT
+1046 KDSRKT
-1053 SVKYTEPSSDSEV
+1053 SVNYTESSSDSET
-1066 AQEEAISFVPVNKPQ
+1066 AQEETISFVPVNKSQ

-1088 YLAQRREGDRS
+1088 YLAQRSEGHQS
-1099 LTTDELPSRRKSSPP
+1099 LTPDEVPNRRKPSPP
-1114 QEPPAHRPSAPEI
+1114 REQPTPLPSAPEL
-1127 QLNHDLES
+1127 QLNNDLES

-1140 QSATK
+1140 QSAAT
-1145 APRPPKPSRVSFA
+1145 APRPPKPSKVTFA
-1158 DGIVSGTQAAVE
+1158 DETLLGTQAAVE
-1170 VPESNTVPVG
+1170 VPEMHIVPVDF
-1180 STQKLAEE
+1180 TQKLAEE

-1195 ALQWANDEDQEE
+1195 ALQWANDDEKEA
-1207 ESSDS
+1207 ESSGS

-1217 SSDEDSPRKPNGK
+1217 SSDEDSQRKPNGK
-1230 LLAAPKSIFSM
+1230 LLTAPKSIFST
-1241 GKKIKIVG
+1241 GKKIKIVA

-1254 PTIVESSLK
+1254 STIAESSLK
-1263 KKGGRPRKSMPAAFE
+1263 IKGGRPRKSMPAAFE
-1278 SPAMNKAPAVR
+1278 SAAISKAPAAR

>member
-1 MVAQRPSAAFDPIP
+1 MSGPSQVNGCK
-15 PDLDLASL
+15 
-23 IEDTPNF
+23 T
-30 EYVTRISCEMIEAQG
+30 T
-45 LEAFD
+45 
-50 KLVLLHVI
+50 
-58 LGGKPLVVEGFQ
+58 VERNVSAVSFLSIQFLMQ
-70 HRLDEWTFTTQW
+70 HT
-82 LQDNCGRKCKC
+82 
-93 NQYLKHSAPNFCLIV
+93 V

-113 LSKQQNMTLSIAHYL
+113 LSKQQNMTLSIGHYL

-134 TDQWNRQNYKERDRQ
+134 TDQWNRHNYKERDRQ

-165 LQEQVPPSVFYLNE
+165 LREQIPPSVFYLNE
-179 SIGDFGGPGSIEEHN
+179 SIGDVGGPGSMEEPA

-241 SLGQNLMVETSGL
+241 SLGQNLMVEASGL
-254 KDGHGKPTKPGSSI
+254 KNGHGVPTKPGSSI

-295 SHFAQVN
+295 SHFAQIN

-314 DQRVGDFVLIPP
+314 DQRVGDFILIPP

-348 VETLEMA
+348 VESLEMA
-355 MHEALPRARIVCRD
+355 LHEALPRARFVCRD

-382 IKYSDLLKQADTQR
+382 MKYSSLLKQAEIQR
-396 QSAPN
+396 QLAPN
-401 HHARM
+401 HRSRM
-406 EIDYSPKIRQLQKDF
+406 EIDCSPKIRQLQKDF

-426 LYTTILLSEML
+426 MYTEILLSEML

-451 YESFVTCSYC
+451 FEGFVTCSFC

-470 TCTTCIITLENG
+470 TCTTCIMTLENG

-508 VEQFPWQELVQ
+508 VEQFPWQDLVQ
-519 KHDKWRHQI
+519 KHDRWRNQI
-528 IKFENGISDKS
+528 INFENGLSDKS

-547 RNLSKKTLAQ
+547 RNLGKKTLAQ
-557 VCQEQLKIRPWSDPA
+557 VCQEQLKIRPWNDPK
-572 NPLPSLTSFEKRNL
+572 NPLSLLLTSAEIRHL
-586 QEVGVPKK
+586 QNAGTPKK
-594 ADDEI
+594 ADDEV
-599 EVDDEGN
+599 EVDDEGYA
-606 IKKPKK
+606 KKPKK
-612 RNFDKLGKEYARDH
+612 RNSDKLGKEYARDH
-626 VSQHPEYRWKLA
+626 VSQHPEYRWRLA
-638 TCTKC
+638 KCTKC

-665 DPNWE
+665 NPDWQ

-677 CSVAKCSTVAGFKPY
+677 CSVAKCGNVAGFKPY
-692 EPSGTMLGHDTRKVA
+692 EPKGTMLGHDTRKVA

-715 VDFSVSNGTWI
+715 VDFSVSNGKWI

-738 RLSRRK
+738 RLSRRL
-744 DEAEQIKARDPA
+744 DEAEQVRARDPA
-756 LNDNYVDEEE
+756 LNENYVDEEE
-766 PTRVNGQSQH
+766 HTPVNGQNQY
-776 LDSGTKSTEPG
+776 LDSGIKYTEPG
-787 IPIDPMLSMHQPSVH
+787 IPIDPMLSMHQPSAH
-802 MNGNSMERGTDTNRV
+802 MNGNLMKAGTDRNRV
-817 QSSNRAQ
+817 ESSNRSQ

-835 SSDDDM
+835 SSDEEM
-841 DWESNQ
+841 DWERTQ
-847 RDMTSE
+847 RDVTTE
-853 TRRPYHMAPM
+853 TRRPHQTAPM
-863 ANMINQNNQGQRF
+863 ANMSSQNIPGQGF

-902 LQPNTPKQNVGKLVE
+902 IQPTIPNRNVERLVE
-917 SDVVLP
+917 SDAVVP
-923 PRPNDPQPPHLTQLE
+923 PQHNGNELLQLTQLE

-962 RVKLLIPKPKLA
+962 RVKLLIPQTKLA
-974 TVRATHPQSRTTN
+974 AVCASLPPPIVTNGIPTV
-987 EIQAIRKEAPV
+987 RKEAP
-998 ILQSDLPSIAP
+998 ILIQSDLPSVTH
-1009 AEVPTAPP
+1009 AEVPVAPP
-1017 KKRRTREELDEEFST
+1017 KKRKTREELDEEFST
-1032 RKRKASKSSTASAP
+1032 GKRRGAKSLTALAP
-1046 AKETRKT
+1046 AKDTRKT
-1053 SVKYTEPSSDSEV
+1053 SVKYTELSSDSETPL
-1066 AQEEAISFVPVNKPQ
+1066 EETISFVPVNKPH

-1088 YLAQRREGDRS
+1088 YLAQRSEGDQALAS
-1099 LTTDELPSRRKSSPP
+1099 SELPSRRKSSPP
-1114 QEPPAHRPSAPEI
+1114 RAQPTVAPSAPGI
-1127 QLNHDLES
+1127 QLNKDLES
-1135 SLPPT
+1135 SLPQH
-1140 QSATK
+1140 QSASI
-1145 APRPPKPSRVSFA
+1145 APRPPTPSKVTFA
-1158 DGIVSGTQAAVE
+1158 DETMSGMEIAVE
-1170 VPESNTVPVG
+1170 ETELKPV
-1180 STQKLAEE
+1180 SVDATQKLAEE

-1195 ALQWANDEDQEE
+1195 ALQWANDGDEED
-1207 ESSDS
+1207 ESSGS

-1217 SSDEDSPRKPNGK
+1217 STDEDSLRKPNGK
-1230 LLAAPKSIFSM
+1230 LLATPKSIFST
-1241 GKKIKIVG
+1241 GKKIKIV
-1249 AAKSA
+1249 AAPKSA
-1254 PTIVESSLK
+1254 AAITESSLK
-1263 KKGGRPRKSMPAAFE
+1263 NKGGRPRKSLPAAFE
-1278 SPAMNKAPAVR
+1278 SAAIKNATAAR

>member
-23 IEDTPNF
+23 VEETPNF
-30 EYVTRISCEMIEAQG
+30 EYVTRISCDMIEAQG

-70 HRLDEWTFTTQW
+70 HRLDEWTFTSQW
-82 LQDNCGRKCKC
+82 LRDNFGKK
-93 NQYLKHSAPNFCLIV
+93 F

-113 LSKQQNMTLSIAHYL
+113 LSKQQNMTLSIGHYL

-165 LQEQVPPSVFYLNE
+165 LQEQIPPSVFYLNE
-179 SIGDFGGPGSIEEHN
+179 SIGDVGGPGSIEGIG
-194 SGNMKGLGVARAGDL
+194 SGNTKGLGVARAGDL
-209 MSCLPPSMRADNMMC
+209 MSCLPASMRADNMMC
-224 YIGHEGTYTPA
+224 YIGHDGTYTPA

-241 SLGQNLMVETSGL
+241 TLGQNLMVQTSGL
-254 KDGHGKPTKPGSSI
+254 KDEHGKPTKPGSSI

-295 SHFAQVN
+295 SHFAQIN

-314 DQRVGDFVLIPP
+314 DQRIGDFVLIPP

-355 MHEALPRARIVCRD
+355 LHEALPRARIVCRD

-382 IKYSDLLKQADTQR
+382 MKYSDLLRQANTQR
-396 QSAPN
+396 RLAPS

-406 EIDYSPKIRQLQKDF
+406 EIDYSSKIRQLQKDF

-426 LYTTILLSEML
+426 LYTEILLSEML

-470 TCTTCIITLENG
+470 TCTTCIITFENG
-482 DEDTYDICMECFA
+482 DEDTYDICMECYA
-495 MGRSCS
+495 MGRSCA

-519 KHDKWRHQI
+519 NHDKWRHQI
-528 IKFENGISDKS
+528 IEFENGPSDKS

-547 RNLSKKTLAQ
+547 RNLGKKTLAQ
-557 VCQEQLKIRPWSDPA
+557 VCQEQLKIRPWSDPE
-572 NPLPSLTSFEKRNL
+572 NPLPVLTAFVKRNL
-586 QEVGVPKK
+586 QEVGASKK

-599 EVDDEGN
+599 EVDDDGYM
-606 IKKPKK
+606 KKPKK
-612 RNFDKLGKEYARDH
+612 RKFDKLGKEYARDH

-638 TCTKC
+638 PCTKC
-643 DRHYGYGSL
+643 ERHYGYGSL

-665 DPNWE
+665 NPNWE

-677 CSVAKCSTVAGFKPY
+677 CSVAKCGTVAGFKPY

-715 VDFSVSNGTWI
+715 VDFSVSNGKWI

-744 DEAEQIKARDPA
+744 DEAEQVRARDPA
-756 LNDNYVDEEE
+756 LNENYVDEEE
-766 PTRVNGQSQH
+766 HTPVNGQNQL
-776 LDSGTKSTEPG
+776 LDPAIGSTEPG
-787 IPIDPMLSMHQPSVH
+787 IPIDPMLSMHQPNVH
-802 MNGNSMERGTDTNRV
+802 TNGNSTKTDTDRNRV
-817 QSSNRAQ
+817 ESSNRVQ

-835 SSDDDM
+835 SLDNEM

-847 RDMTSE
+847 QDMTSE
-853 TRRPYHMAPM
+853 TRRPHHMAPM
-863 ANMINQNNQGQRF
+863 ANMINQNNQGQGF

-902 LQPNTPKQNVGKLVE
+902 LQPNTPKRNAEKIVE
-917 SDVVLP
+917 SDAVVLP
-923 PRPNDPQPPHLTQLE
+923 QYNDPEPPHLTQLE

-943 AKLGDRYIRTE
+943 AKLADRYIHTE

-962 RVKLLIPKPKLA
+962 RVKLSIPKTKLA
-974 TVRATHPQSRTTN
+974 AVCATHSQPITMN
-987 EIQAIRKEAPV
+987 VIQAPRKEAP
-998 ILQSDLPSIAP
+998 ILLQSDLPSVTH
-1009 AEVPTAPP
+1009 AEVPAPPP
-1017 KKRRTREELDEEFST
+1017 KKRKTRGELDEEFST
-1032 RKRKASKSSTASAP
+1032 RKRKVPQSSVNSVP
-1046 AKETRKT
+1046 AKDTRKI
-1053 SVKYTEPSSDSEV
+1053 SVKYTEISSDSEA
-1066 AQEEAISFVPVNKPQ
+1066 AQEEIISFVPVNKTQ

-1088 YLAQRREGDRS
+1088 YLAQRNDGS
-1099 LTTDELPSRRKSSPP
+1099 PPPTLNQLPSRRKSSPP
-1114 QEPPAHRPSAPEI
+1114 REQPNPPPSAPEL
-1127 QLNHDLES
+1127 QLNNDLES
-1135 SLPPT
+1135 SLPTT
-1140 QSATK
+1140 QSATT
-1145 APRPPKPSRVSFA
+1145 APKPPKPSRVTFA
-1158 DGIVSGTQAAVE
+1158 NKTLSGTQAAAETPVL
-1170 VPESNTVPVG
+1170 NTVPLG

-1195 ALQWANDEDQEE
+1195 ALQWANDDDQED
-1207 ESSDS
+1207 ESSSS
-1212 DSSST
+1212 DSSSD
-1217 SSDEDSPRKPNGK
+1217 SSEDYTPKRPNGK

-1241 GKKIKIVG
+1241 GKKIKIIA
-1249 AAKSA
+1249 AAKDA
-1254 PTIVESSLK
+1254 PPSTESSLK
-1263 KKGGRPRKSMPAAFE
+1263 RKGGRPRKSMPAAFE
-1278 SPAMNKAPAVR
+1278 SAAINKAPAAR

>member
-1 MVAQRPSAAFDPIP
+1 
-15 PDLDLASL
+15 
-23 IEDTPNF
+23 
-30 EYVTRISCEMIEAQG
+30 
-45 LEAFD
+45 
-50 KLVLLHVI
+50 
-58 LGGKPLVVEGFQ
+58 
-70 HRLDEWTFTTQW
+70 
-82 LQDNCGRKCKC
+82 
-93 NQYLKHSAPNFCLIV
+93 
-108 EQARN
+108 
-113 LSKQQNMTLSIAHYL
+113 MTLSIGHYL
-128 NNMSKL
+128 NNTSKL

-156 DCPQIWHDK
+156 DCPHIWHDK
-165 LQEQVPPSVFYLNE
+165 LQEQMPPSVFYLNE
-179 SIGDFGGPGSIEEHN
+179 SIGDFGGPGSIEEPG

-254 KDGHGKPTKPGSSI
+254 KDGHGKSTKPGSSI

-295 SHFAQVN
+295 SHFAQIN

-314 DQRVGDFVLIPP
+314 DQRVGDFILIPP

-355 MHEALPRARIVCRD
+355 LHEALPRARIVCRD
-369 EQYKNKAIVYFAL
+369 EQYKNKSIVYFAL
-382 IKYSDLLKQADTQR
+382 MKYSDLLKQADAQR
-396 QSAPN
+396 RSAPN

-426 LYTTILLSEML
+426 LYTEVMLSEML
-437 APVSP
+437 APVSS

-495 MGRSCS
+495 MGRSCT

-508 VEQFPWQELVQ
+508 VEQFPWQELA
-519 KHDKWRHQI
+519 HNHERWRQQI
-528 IKFENGISDKS
+528 VSFENGLGDKS
-539 PQPLDVER
+539 PQPLEVEKR
-547 RNLSKKTLAQ
+547 RLGKKTLAQ

-572 NPLPSLTSFEKRNL
+572 NPIYALTAYEKKNL
-586 QEVGVPKK
+586 QEVGTPKK
-594 ADDEI
+594 ADDEV
-599 EVDDEGN
+599 EVDDDGN

-612 RNFDKLGKEYARDH
+612 RNFDKLSKEYARDH

-638 TCTKC
+638 KCTKC

-665 DPNWE
+665 NQNWE

-677 CSVAKCSTVAGFKPY
+677 CSVAKCGNVAGFKPY
-692 EPSGTMLGHDTRKVA
+692 EPKGTMLGHDTRKVA
-707 DPRSVESL
+707 DPRSVEGL
-715 VDFSVSNGTWI
+715 VDFSVSNEKWI
-726 KKTGDDHPQDNR
+726 KKTGDDHPQNNR

-744 DEAEQIKARDPA
+744 DEAEQTRARDPA
-756 LNDNYVDEEE
+756 LNENYVDEEE
-766 PTRVNGQSQH
+766 HTPVNGQSRY
-776 LDSGTKSTEPG
+776 LNTSMSMEPG

-802 MNGNSMERGTDTNRV
+802 MNGNSIKSNTDRNHV
-817 QSSNRAQ
+817 QSSNQAQ
-824 IRGRDRSSSVS
+824 IRDRDRSSSAS
-835 SSDDDM
+835 SSDDEM
-841 DWESNQ
+841 DWERNQ
-847 RDMTSE
+847 PDMSLE
-853 TRRPYHMAPM
+853 TRRPYNMAPM
-863 ANMINQNNQGQRF
+863 ANMANQNNQGQGF

-902 LQPNTPKQNVGKLVE
+902 LEPSVPKQKVNRIVE
-917 SDVVLP
+917 SDAVLP
-923 PRPNDPQPPHLTQLE
+923 PQHNGPHPTHLTQLE
-938 QMLED
+938 QMLEN
-943 AKLGDRYIRTE
+943 AKLDDQYIRTE
-954 ASITGKSL
+954 ASITGKSIKITL
-962 RVKLLIPKPKLA
+962 SIPKTRLA
-974 TVRATHPQSRTTN
+974 AVLATHPRPRATSS
-987 EIQAIRKEAPV
+987 IQIIRKEAP
-998 ILQSDLPSIAP
+998 ILLQSDLPSVTHTETP
-1009 AEVPTAPP
+1009 AAAP
-1017 KKRRTREELDEEFST
+1017 KKRKTVEELDEEFST
-1032 RKRKASKSSTASAP
+1032 RKRKGRKSSTTSAP
-1046 AKETRKT
+1046 AKDTRKT
-1053 SVKYTEPSSDSEV
+1053 LVSYTEPSSDSEV
-1066 AQEEAISFVPVNKPQ
+1066 AQEETFSFVPVNKPQ

-1088 YLAQRREGDRS
+1088 YLAQRSEGDQPPRS
-1099 LTTDELPSRRKSSPP
+1099 DELPNRRKSSPP
-1114 QEPPAHRPSAPEI
+1114 REQPTPPPSAPEL
-1127 QLNHDLES
+1127 QLNKDLES
-1135 SLPPT
+1135 SLLPA
-1140 QSATK
+1140 QSTTT
-1145 APRPPKPSRVSFA
+1145 APRPPKLSKVTFA
-1158 DGIVSGTQAAVE
+1158 DERESEMQAEVGLPEVNSVS
-1170 VPESNTVPVG
+1170 VG

-1195 ALQWANDEDQEE
+1195 ALQWANDEDLED

-1212 DSSST
+1212 DSSSN
-1217 SSDEDSPRKPNGK
+1217 SSYEDSPRKPNGK
-1230 LLAAPKSIFSM
+1230 LLATPKSIFST
-1241 GKKIKIVG
+1241 GKNIKVVA
-1249 AAKSA
+1249 AAKA
-1254 PTIVESSLK
+1254 PIDAESSLE
-1263 KKGGRPRKSMPAAFE
+1263 KKGGRPRKSMPAVI
-1278 SPAMNKAPAVR
+1278 NKAPAVR

>member
-1 MVAQRPSAAFDPIP
+1 
-15 PDLDLASL
+15 
-23 IEDTPNF
+23 
-30 EYVTRISCEMIEAQG
+30 
-45 LEAFD
+45 
-50 KLVLLHVI
+50 
-58 LGGKPLVVEGFQ
+58 
-70 HRLDEWTFTTQW
+70 
-82 LQDNCGRKCKC
+82 
-93 NQYLKHSAPNFCLIV
+93 
-108 EQARN
+108 
-113 LSKQQNMTLSIAHYL
+113 MTLSIGHYL

-134 TDQWNRQNYKERDRQ
+134 TDQWNRENYKERDRQ

-165 LQEQVPPSVFYLNE
+165 LQEQMPPSVFYLNE
-179 SIGDFGGPGSIEEHN
+179 SIGDFGGPGSIVEPG

-254 KDGHGKPTKPGSSI
+254 KDGYGKPTKPGSSI

-295 SHFAQVN
+295 SHFAQIN

-314 DQRVGDFVLIPP
+314 DQKVGDFILIPP

-355 MHEALPRARIVCRD
+355 LHEALPRARIVCRD

-382 IKYSDLLKQADTQR
+382 MKYSDLLKQADAQR

-401 HHARM
+401 HNARM

-426 LYTTILLSEML
+426 LYTEILLSEML

-470 TCTTCIITLENG
+470 TCTTCIVTLENG

-508 VEQFPWQELVQ
+508 VEQFPWQELAQ
-519 KHDKWRHQI
+519 NHDKWRQQI
-528 IKFENGISDKS
+528 ISFENGLSDKS
-539 PQPLDVER
+539 PQPLDVEK
-547 RNLSKKTLAQ
+547 RNLGKKTLAQ
-557 VCQEQLKIRPWSDPA
+557 VCQEQLKIRPWSDPK
-572 NPLPSLTSFEKRNL
+572 NPLPALTAFEKRHL
-586 QEVGVPKK
+586 QEVGDPRK

-599 EVDDEGN
+599 EVDDNGN

-665 DPNWE
+665 NSNWE

-677 CSVAKCSTVAGFKPY
+677 CSVAKCGNVAGFKPY
-692 EPSGTMLGHDTRKVA
+692 EPKGTMLGHDTRKVA

-715 VDFSVSNGTWI
+715 VDFSVSNGKWI

-744 DEAEQIKARDPA
+744 DEAEQTRARDPA
-756 LNDNYVDEEE
+756 LNENYVDEEE
-766 PTRVNGQSQH
+766 HTPVNGQSRY
-776 LDSGTKSTEPG
+776 LDTSVKSTEPG
-787 IPIDPMLSMHQPSVH
+787 IPIDPMLSMHQPSVQ
-802 MNGNSMERGTDTNRV
+802 MNGNSPKTSTDRNRV
-817 QSSNRAQ
+817 QPSNQAHT
-824 IRGRDRSSSVS
+824 RGRDRSSSVS
-835 SSDDDM
+835 SSDDEM
-841 DWESNQ
+841 EWERNQ
-847 RDMTSE
+847 PDMTSE
-853 TRRPYHMAPM
+853 TRRPYNMAPM
-863 ANMINQNNQGQRF
+863 ANMTNQNNQGQGF

-902 LQPNTPKQNVGKLVE
+902 LEPNAPKQKASKIVE
-917 SDVVLP
+917 SDAVLP
-923 PRPNDPQPPHLTQLE
+923 PQHNDSGFPHLTQLE
-938 QMLED
+938 QMLEN
-943 AKLGDRYIRTE
+943 AKLGDQYIRTE

-962 RVKLLIPKPKLA
+962 RVKLRIPKTKLA
-974 TVRATHPQSRTTN
+974 AVRATHPRPRATSA
-987 EIQAIRKEAPV
+987 IQPMGKEAP
-998 ILQSDLPSIAP
+998 ILLQSDVPSVTHAEAP
-1009 AEVPTAPP
+1009 AAPP
-1017 KKRRTREELDEEFST
+1017 KKRKAREELDEEFST
-1032 RKRKASKSSTASAP
+1032 RKRKGRKSLTASAP
-1046 AKETRKT
+1046 AKDTRKT
-1053 SVKYTEPSSDSEV
+1053 LVKYTEPSSDSEA
-1066 AQEEAISFVPVNKPQ
+1066 AQEETISFVPVNKPQ

-1088 YLAQRREGDRS
+1088 YLARRSEGDQPLRS
-1099 LTTDELPSRRKSSPP
+1099 DELPNRRMSSPP
-1114 QEPPAHRPSAPEI
+1114 REQPTPPPSAPEL
-1127 QLNHDLES
+1127 QLNNDLES
-1135 SLPPT
+1135 TLFPN
-1140 QSATK
+1140 QSATT
-1145 APRPPKPSRVSFA
+1145 APRLPKPSKVTFA
-1158 DGIVSGTQAAVE
+1158 DERELGSQAGVGL
-1170 VPESNTVPVG
+1170 PELNTVPEG
-1180 STQKLAEE
+1180 STRKLAEE

-1195 ALQWANDEDQEE
+1195 ALQWANDEDPEH

-1217 SSDEDSPRKPNGK
+1217 SSYEDSPRKPNGK
-1230 LLAAPKSIFSM
+1230 LLATPKSIFST
-1241 GKKIKIVG
+1241 GKKIKVVA
-1249 AAKSA
+1249 AAKRA
-1254 PTIVESSLK
+1254 PTSTESSLEK
-1263 KKGGRPRKSMPAAFE
+1263 KSGRPRKSMPAAI
-1278 SPAMNKAPAVR
+1278 NKAPAVR

>member
-1 MVAQRPSAAFDPIP
+1 
-15 PDLDLASL
+15 
-23 IEDTPNF
+23 
-30 EYVTRISCEMIEAQG
+30 
-45 LEAFD
+45 
-50 KLVLLHVI
+50 
-58 LGGKPLVVEGFQ
+58 
-70 HRLDEWTFTTQW
+70 
-82 LQDNCGRKCKC
+82 
-93 NQYLKHSAPNFCLIV
+93 
-108 EQARN
+108 
-113 LSKQQNMTLSIAHYL
+113 MTLSIGHYL
-128 NNMSKL
+128 NNVSKL

-165 LQEQVPPSVFYLNE
+165 LQEQVPPSVFSLNE
-179 SIGDFGGPGSIEEHN
+179 SIGDVGGPGATEEPG
-194 SGNMKGLGVARAGDL
+194 SGNLKGLGVARAGDL

-254 KDGHGKPTKPGSSI
+254 KDGQGKATKPGSSI

-285 ATLGHDIEVE
+285 ATLGHDIELE
-295 SHFAQVN
+295 AHFAQIN

-314 DQRVGDFVLIPP
+314 DQKVGDFILIPP

-339 MKVAWNRTT
+339 MKAAWNRTT

-355 MHEALPRARIVCRD
+355 LHEALPRARIVCRD

-382 IKYSDLLKQADTQR
+382 LKYSGLLRQADTQK
-396 QSAPN
+396 QLAPN
-401 HHARM
+401 HRARM

-426 LYTTILLSEML
+426 LYTEILLSEML
-437 APVSP
+437 APVAP

-451 YESFVTCSYC
+451 FESFVTCSYC

-470 TCTTCIITLENG
+470 TCTTCIRTLENG
-482 DEDTYDICMECFA
+482 DDDTYDICLECFV

-508 VEQFPWQELVQ
+508 VEQFPWQDLAQ
-519 KHDKWRHQI
+519 KHDRWRHQI
-528 IKFENGISDKS
+528 ISFESGVNDKS
-539 PQPLDVER
+539 PQPLDVAR

-557 VCQEQLKIRPWSDPA
+557 VCQEQLKIRPWSDPE
-572 NPLPSLTSFEKRNL
+572 NPLPVLTSFDKRHL
-586 QEVGVPKK
+586 QDVGGPKK
-594 ADDEI
+594 MDDDV

-606 IKKPKK
+606 IKRPKK
-612 RNFDKLGKEYARDH
+612 RNAGKLGKEYARDH
-626 VSQHPEYRWKLA
+626 VSQRPEYRWKLA
-638 TCTKC
+638 PCTKC

-665 DPNWE
+665 NPNWE

-677 CSVAKCSTVAGFKPY
+677 CSAAKCGTVTGFKPY

-715 VDFSVSNGTWI
+715 VDFSVSNGKWI

-738 RLSRRK
+738 RLGRRL
-744 DEAEQIKARDPA
+744 DEAEQIRAKDPA
-756 LNDNYVDEEE
+756 LNENYVDEEE
-766 PTRVNGQSQH
+766 HTPMSGQSQYI
-776 LDSGTKSTEPG
+776 DSGIKSTEPG
-787 IPIDPMLSMHQPSVH
+787 IPIDPMLSMHQPSEH
-802 MNGNSMERGTDTNRV
+802 MNGNSMKTGTDRNRV
-817 QSSNRAQ
+817 QSSNLAQ

-835 SSDDDM
+835 SSDDEM
-841 DWESNQ
+841 DWEKSQ
-847 RDMTSE
+847 RDVTSE
-853 TRRPYHMAPM
+853 ARRSYHTVPM
-863 ANMINQNNQGQRF
+863 ANMTTQNCQGQGF

-902 LQPNTPKQNVGKLVE
+902 LQPDIPNRHAEKIVE
-917 SDVVLP
+917 SDADLLP
-923 PRPNDPQPPHLTQLE
+923 QNSGPEPFRLTQLE

-954 ASITGKSL
+954 ASITGKTL
-962 RVKLLIPKPKLA
+962 RVKLQISQVKLA
-974 TVRATHPQSRTTN
+974 AVGATQPQPTATN
-987 EIQAIRKEAPV
+987 GIQAIRKEAP
-998 ILQSDLPSIAP
+998 ILLQSDLPSVTH
-1009 AEVPTAPP
+1009 AEVPAKPP
-1017 KKRRTREELDEEFST
+1017 KKRKAREELDEEFST
-1032 RKRKASKSSTASAP
+1032 RKRKGQKSLTASAP
-1046 AKETRKT
+1046 AKYTRRT
-1053 SVKYTEPSSDSEV
+1053 LVKYTEPSSDSE
-1066 AQEEAISFVPVNKPQ
+1066 AALEEKISFVPVNKPQ

-1088 YLAQRREGDRS
+1088 YLAQRSEGDQS
-1099 LTTDELPSRRKSSPP
+1099 VTLDELPSKSLSPP
-1114 QEPPAHRPSAPEI
+1114 REQPTTPPSAPEL
-1127 QLNHDLES
+1127 QLSNDLQS
-1135 SLPPT
+1135 SIPPT
-1140 QSATK
+1140 QSATIAPK
-1145 APRPPKPSRVSFA
+1145 PPRPSKVTFA
-1158 DGIVSGTQAAVE
+1158 DETEVTFADETVPGTQAVAGVLE
-1170 VPESNTVPVG
+1170 LNNVPVA

-1195 ALQWANDEDQEE
+1195 ALQWANDKDQGD
-1207 ESSDS
+1207 ESSSS

-1217 SSDEDSPRKPNGK
+1217 SSEDDSRRKPNGK
-1230 LLAAPKSIFSM
+1230 LLAAPKSIFST
-1241 GKKIKIVG
+1241 GKKVKIVA

-1254 PTIVESSLK
+1254 PPVAESSLK
-1263 KKGGRPRKSMPAAFE
+1263 HKGGRPRKSLPAAFE
-1278 SPAMNKAPAVR
+1278 SAAINKISTAR

>member
-1 MVAQRPSAAFDPIP
+1 MVAQRPSAAFDPISP
-15 PDLDLASL
+15 NLDLASL
-23 IEDTPNF
+23 VEETPNF
-30 EYVTRISCEMIEAQG
+30 EYVTRISCDMIETQG

-82 LQDNCGRKCKC
+82 LQDNCGKK
-93 NQYLKHSAPNFCLIV
+93 F

-113 LSKQQNMTLSIAHYL
+113 LSKQQNMTLSIGHYL

-134 TDQWNRQNYKERDRQ
+134 TDQWNPQNYKERDRQ
-149 RIYLKDI
+149 RIYLKDV

-165 LQEQVPPSVFYLNE
+165 LQEQLPPSVFYLNE
-179 SIGDFGGPGSIEEHN
+179 SIGDFGGPGSIKEPG

-209 MSCLPPSMRADNMMC
+209 MSCLPPGMRADNMMC

-254 KDGHGKPTKPGSSI
+254 KDGHGKTTKPGSSI

-295 SHFAQVN
+295 SHFAQIN

-355 MHEALPRARIVCRD
+355 LHEALPRARIVCRD
-369 EQYKNKAIVYFAL
+369 EQYKNKAIIYFAL
-382 IKYSDLLKQADTQR
+382 MKYSDLLKQADTQR
-396 QSAPN
+396 QLAPN

-406 EIDYSPKIRQLQKDF
+406 EIDYSLKVRQLQKDF

-426 LYTTILLSEML
+426 LYTEILLSEML

-470 TCTTCIITLENG
+470 TCTTCIVTYEHG
-482 DEDTYDICMECFA
+482 DDDAYDICMECFA

-508 VEQFPWQELVQ
+508 VEQFPWQELEQ

-528 IKFENGISDKS
+528 IGFENGLSDKS
-539 PQPLDVER
+539 PQPLDVEK
-547 RNLSKKTLAQ
+547 RNLGKKTLAQ
-557 VCQEQLKIRPWSDPA
+557 VCQEQLKTRPWSDPE
-572 NPLPSLTSFEKRNL
+572 NPLPLLTAFEKKHL
-586 QEVGVPKK
+586 HEIGTPKK
-594 ADDEI
+594 MDDEI
-599 EVDDEGN
+599 EVDDDGN
-606 IKKPKK
+606 IKKPKR
-612 RNFDKLGKEYARDH
+612 RNYDKLGKEYARDH

-638 TCTKC
+638 SCTKC
-643 DRHYGYGSL
+643 DRNYGYGSL

-665 DPNWE
+665 NPNWE

-677 CSVAKCSTVAGFKPY
+677 CSVAKCGTVAGFKPY
-692 EPSGTMLGHDTRKVA
+692 EPKGTMLGHDTRKVA

-715 VDFSVSNGTWI
+715 VDFSVSNGKWI

-738 RLSRRK
+738 RLGRRK
-744 DEAEQIKARDPA
+744 DEAEQTRARDPA
-756 LNDNYVDEEE
+756 LDENYVDEEE
-766 PTRVNGQSQH
+766 HTPVNGQSQY
-776 LDSGTKSTEPG
+776 LDSGVNSTEPG
-787 IPIDPMLSMHQPSVH
+787 IPIDPMLSMNQPSVH
-802 MNGNSMERGTDTNRV
+802 MDGKSMKTGTDRNHV

-835 SSDDDM
+835 SSDDEM
-841 DWESNQ
+841 DWERNQ

-863 ANMINQNNQGQRF
+863 ANIISQNNQGQGF

-902 LQPNTPKQNVGKLVE
+902 TEANIQKGNVGKVLE
-917 SDVVLP
+917 SDAVLLP
-923 PRPNDPQPPHLTQLE
+923 QHNDPEPSHLTQLE
-938 QMLED
+938 KMLED

-962 RVKLLIPKPKLA
+962 RVKLLIPKTKLA
-974 TVRATHPQSRTTN
+974 AVRATHPQPIATN
-987 EIQAIRKEAPV
+987 GVQAIRKEAP
-998 ILQSDLPSIAP
+998 ILLQSDLPSVTH
-1009 AEVPTAPP
+1009 AEVPAAPP
-1017 KKRRTREELDEEFST
+1017 KKRKTREELDEEFST
-1032 RKRKASKSSTASAP
+1032 RKRKAAKSSTVSAT
-1046 AKETRKT
+1046 AKDTRKT
-1053 SVKYTEPSSDSEV
+1053 TVKYTEPSSDSEA
-1066 AQEEAISFVPVNKPQ
+1066 AQEEIISFVPVNKPQ
-1081 GPRPLPK
+1081 RPRPLPK
-1088 YLAQRREGDRS
+1088 YLALRGEGDQS
-1099 LTTDELPSRRKSSPP
+1099 FTTDELPNRRKSSPP
-1114 QEPPAHRPSAPEI
+1114 LEQPTPPPSAPEL
-1127 QLNHDLES
+1127 QLNNDLKS

-1140 QSATK
+1140 SSATT
-1145 APRPPKPSRVSFA
+1145 ASGPPKPSRVTFA
-1158 DGIVSGTQAAVE
+1158 DEMLLETQAAVE
-1170 VPESNTVPVG
+1170 APELNTVPAA

-1195 ALQWANDEDQEE
+1195 ALQWANDEARED
-1207 ESSDS
+1207 ESSGS

-1217 SSDEDSPRKPNGK
+1217 SSEDYSPRKPNGK

-1241 GKKIKIVG
+1241 GKKIKIVA
-1249 AAKSA
+1249 AAKSV
-1254 PTIVESSLK
+1254 PTITDSSLK
-1263 KKGGRPRKSMPAAFE
+1263 NKGGRPRKSMPAALE
-1278 SPAMNKAPAVR
+1278 SAAMNKAPAAR